1 MTDLTPLVR
10 LVDDDEI
17 FLMSQKLLLQTCG
30 FETVSYASAE
40 AFLEHDLMTRP
51 GCLIADVRM
60 PGLTGLDLQKV
71 LQTRRFS
78 LPMIFLTGHGDVSMA
93 VHTMRNGASDF
104 LEKPVK
110 PEVLIAAVKKAVA
123 ASCEAQRARD
133 ELEPFVLRRTLA
145 RYNKAVAEKKD
156 ADFGKTVF
164 LQTIEK
170 PPFYWGKEVLS
181 VHNTLGGISTDTA
194 CRVRKVGGGVIEGLY
209 AAGET
214 AGGIFGRDRLGGM
227 QMTACFVMGRTA
239 GREAAQRALQKL

>member
-93 VHTMRNGASDF
+93 VHTEQATFWKSPLSPRS
-104 LEKPVK
+104 LSRPSKKP
-110 PEVLIAAVKKAVA
+110 L
-123 ASCEAQRARD
+123 QRPARHSA
-133 ELEPFVLRRTLA
+133 PAT
-145 RYNKAVAEKKD
+145 N
-156 ADFGKTVF
+156 
-164 LQTIEK
+164 
-170 PPFYWGKEVLS
+170 
-181 VHNTLGGISTDTA
+181 STN
-194 CRVRKVGGGVIEGLY
+194 
-209 AAGET
+209 
-214 AGGIFGRDRLGGM
+214 
-227 QMTACFVMGRTA
+227 A
-239 GREAAQRALQKL
+239 GRFTMSSPPESAR

>member
-78 LPMIFLTGHGDVSMA
+78 LPMIFLTGHGDVNMA

-110 PEVLIAAVKKAVA
+110 PEVLIAAVKKAVV

-133 ELEPFVLRRTLA
+133 ELNKRRAVYDELTPREREVIELA
-145 RYNKAVAEKKD
+145 AFDTANKAIAQ
-156 ADFGKTVF
+156 A
-164 LQTIEK
+164 L
-170 PPFYWGKEVLS
+170 
-181 VHNTLGGISTDTA
+181 GISEPTVKMHRANAFAKLGVKSPLEAYRRLTA
-194 CRVRKVGGGVIEGLY
+194 LGIIREKDDLPGGL
-209 AAGET
+209 
-214 AGGIFGRDRLGGM
+214 R
-227 QMTACFVMGRTA
+227 
-239 GREAAQRALQKL
+239 

>member
-110 PEVLIAAVKKAVA
+110 PEVLIAAVKKAVV

-133 ELEPFVLRRTLA
+133 GLNKRRAVYDELTPREREVIELAALIRPIRLLRR
-145 RYNKAVAEKKD
+145 
-156 ADFGKTVF
+156 
-164 LQTIEK
+164 
-170 PPFYWGKEVLS
+170 PWGS
-181 VHNTLGGISTDTA
+181 VSPRSKCTA
-194 CRVRKVGGGVIEGLY
+194 PTPLPNWV
-209 AAGET
+209 
-214 AGGIFGRDRLGGM
+214 
-227 QMTACFVMGRTA
+227 
-239 GREAAQRALQKL
+239 

>member
-78 LPMIFLTGHGDVSMA
+78 LPMIFSPGTATSVWPCTQCVTEQATFWKSPLSP
-93 VHTMRNGASDF
+93 RS
-104 LEKPVK
+104 LSRPSKKP
-110 PEVLIAAVKKAVA
+110 L
-123 ASCEAQRARD
+123 
-133 ELEPFVLRRTLA
+133 
-145 RYNKAVAEKKD
+145 
-156 ADFGKTVF
+156 
-164 LQTIEK
+164 
-170 PPFYWGKEVLS
+170 
-181 VHNTLGGISTDTA
+181 
-194 CRVRKVGGGVIEGLY
+194 
-209 AAGET
+209 
-214 AGGIFGRDRLGGM
+214 
-227 QMTACFVMGRTA
+227 
-239 GREAAQRALQKL
+239 

>member
-110 PEVLIAAVKKAVA
+110 PEVLIAAVKKPL
-123 ASCEAQRARD
+123 QRPARHSA
-133 ELEPFVLRRTLA
+133 PAT
-145 RYNKAVAEKKD
+145 N
-156 ADFGKTVF
+156 
-164 LQTIEK
+164 
-170 PPFYWGKEVLS
+170 
-181 VHNTLGGISTDTA
+181 STN
-194 CRVRKVGGGVIEGLY
+194 
-209 AAGET
+209 
-214 AGGIFGRDRLGGM
+214 
-227 QMTACFVMGRTA
+227 A
-239 GREAAQRALQKL
+239 GRFTMSSPPESAR